1 MRLNVENSDATKPS
15 KLIPLRLILVVPF
28 VLQIFA
34 AVGLVG
40 FLSYRNG
47 QKAVNDL
54 AHQLINKASQ
64 QVDDHLDTYLA
75 LPQQLNQI
83 NANAITSGQLNTRD
97 HRASEQYFWRKAK
110 VFSNISYVGYTLT
123 DGTEVGAGRWTNG
136 QELLI
141 YENLAGPG
149 KVSDYTTDENGNRL
163 SLAQSYDYDPLSE
176 AWYKDAVKAGKP
188 LWSQIYAANLNDVKV
203 FEGKTDLQS
212 KSNATD
218 PSLQYYVTAAIKHPF
233 YDKNNKLLGVLTV
246 DLLLTK
252 ISKFLRT
259 IQVSSSGQI
268 FIIERDGHLV
278 GSSSIHPILHRVNDK
293 PERYSAI
300 NSPNPLIRGVA
311 ESLQKRFSSFQAISD
326 RQEFDV
332 VYDGQRQFVQVT
344 PWRDQYG
351 LDWLVVVAVPESD
364 FMAQINANTRTT
376 IMLSLGALVVAT
388 LIGIYTSNW
397 IARPILR
404 LSQASEALASSAQQG
419 FSDDES
425 NQKVDLSNVTELSIL
440 ARSFNRMADQLRL
453 SFISLETTN
462 EQLEQRVEERTI
474 ELKAA
479 KEKAD
484 IANQAKS
491 EFLANMSHELRTPL
505 NGVLGYAQILQDS
518 KNLNDKERKGIDI
531 IYQCGS
537 HLLTLINDVLDLA
550 KIEARK
556 MELYLKD
563 FHFLSFLDS
572 VVEICRL
579 RAEQKGIAFYYV
591 PDAQL
596 PIAIQADEKRLR
608 QVLLNLLGN
617 AIKFTDKGSVTF
629 RVSVDQAIRFEV
641 EDTGVGLS
649 PEQIEQ
655 IFLPFEQVGDS
666 KKQTEGT
673 GLGLAISQKIVGL
686 MGGTVSVQSTFGKG
700 STFWFEVTLPEAK
713 EWVNSSRRTRS
724 GTIIG
729 FEGNKRR
736 ILTVDDR
743 WENRSVLVNL
753 LEPLGFEVFEAS
765 NGQEGLE
772 QAIALQPDLIITD
785 LVMPVMDG
793 FTMVQHLRQVPQL
806 QEVIFIASS
815 ASVFDVNRQE
825 AEKVG
830 CDDFLPK
837 PVQAEELLDQL
848 QQHLQLQWIYESE
861 PLVQASIARS
871 HAHTHSAPEEF
882 VVPPGAEL
890 VMLYEAAQR
899 GRVSQI
905 QKELDRIQQLSSDYT
920 SFADRIQELVV
931 EFEVQAIATLIE
943 PYLAETH

>member
-1 MRLNVENSDATKPS
+1 MQLNVEPADGAQTK
-15 KLIPLRLILVVPF
+15 KLVPLRLILVVPF

-40 FLSYRNG
+40 FLSFRNG

-83 NANAITSGQLNTRD
+83 NADAIASGQLNLKD
-97 HRASEQYFWRKAK
+97 YQASEQYFWRKAK

-123 DGTEVGAGRWTNG
+123 DGTEIGSGRWTNG
-136 QELLI
+136 VDLLI
-141 YENLAGPG
+141 YENINGPSMA
-149 KVSDYTTDENGNRL
+149 SDYETDDNGNRGNL
-163 SLAQSYDYDPLSE
+163 VQRYNYSPLSE
-176 AWYKDAVKAGKP
+176 KWYKDAVKIGKP
-188 LWSQIYAANLNDVKV
+188 MWSQIYTATMSNVKV
-203 FEGKTDLQS
+203 SEIGANSQTG
-212 KSNATD
+212 SNT
-218 PSLQYYVTAAIKHPF
+218 SNFQHYVTAAIKSPF
-233 YDKNNKLLGVLTV
+233 YDKNNKLLGVLSA

-252 ISKFLRT
+252 ISKFLST
-259 IQVSSSGQI
+259 IQISSSGQI
-268 FIIERDGHLV
+268 FIMERDGRLI
-278 GSSSIHPILHRVNDK
+278 GSSSNHPILRSINTSDK

-300 NSPNPLIRGVA
+300 DSPNPLIRRVA

-351 LDWLVVVAVPESD
+351 LDWLVVVTVPESD
-364 FMAQINANTRTT
+364 FMTQINANTRTT
-376 IMLSLGALVVAT
+376 ILLSLGALVVAT

-397 IARPILR
+397 IAHPILR

-518 KNLNDKERKGIDI
+518 KNLNEKEQKGINI

-596 PIAIQADEKRLR
+596 PIAIHADEKRLR

-649 PEQIEQ
+649 SEQIEQ
-655 IFLPFEQVGDS
+655 IFLPFEQVGDT

-686 MGGTVSVQSTFGKG
+686 MGGTVAVHSTPGEG
-700 STFWFEVTLPEAK
+700 STFWFEVALPEAK
-713 EWVNSSRRTRS
+713 EWVSSSRKTRS

-729 FEGNKRR
+729 FKGDKRK

-753 LEPLGFEVFEAS
+753 LEPLGFEVFEAT
-765 NGQEGLE
+765 NGQEGIE

-785 LVMPVMDG
+785 LVMPIMDG

-815 ASVFDVNRQE
+815 ASVFDINRQE
-825 AEKVG
+825 AEQVG

-837 PVQAEELLDQL
+837 PVQAEDLLDQL

-861 PLVQASIARS
+861 PLVQASIAQPPS
-871 HAHTHSAPEEF
+871 DTNSPEEF
-882 VVPPGAEL
+882 VVPPAAEL

-905 QKELDRIQQLSSDYT
+905 QKELDRLQQLSSSYIG
-920 SFADRIQELVV
+920 FADRVQELVV

-943 PYLAETH
+943 PYLSETH

>member
-1 MRLNVENSDATKPS
+1 MRLNVEGSSAPKANKF
-15 KLIPLRLILVVPF
+15 IPLRLILVVPF

-40 FLSYRNG
+40 FLSFRNG

-54 AHQLINKASQ
+54 ANQLIDKASQ
-64 QVDDHLDTYLA
+64 QVDDHLNTYLA
-75 LPQQLNQI
+75 LPHQVNQM
-83 NANAITSGQLNTRD
+83 NADAIAAGQLDITNPKTGAQ
-97 HRASEQYFWRKAK
+97 HFWRKAK
-110 VFSNISYVGYTLT
+110 AFKQISYVGLTLA
-123 DGTEVGAGRWTNG
+123 DGSEFGAGRWVKG
-136 QELLI
+136 AGLLV
-141 YENLAGPG
+141 YEKLPG
-149 KVSDYTTDENGNRL
+149 KGKGLDYTADNLGNRAKL
-163 SLAQSYDYDPLSE
+163 LQSYEFDALSPGYQE
-176 AWYKDAVKAGKP
+176 AVKAGKP
-188 LWSQIYAANLNDVKV
+188 IWSKIYAADVTNV
-203 FEGKTDLQS
+203 QVTDKAKALQS
-212 KSNATD
+212 KVTQSNVGLD
-218 PSLQYYVTAAIKHPF
+218 YYVSSPARYPL
-233 YDKNNKLLGVLTV
+233 YDKNSQPLGVLMV
-246 DLLLTK
+246 DLLLTN
-252 ISKFLRT
+252 ISDFLSSLKVSPNG
-259 IQVSSSGQI
+259 QV
-268 FIIERDGHLV
+268 FIMERDGTLV
-278 GSSSIHPILHRVNDK
+278 ASSSSEPILHRVNDK

-300 NSPNPLIRGVA
+300 NSPNSLIRNVA
-311 ESLQKRFSSFQAISD
+311 KTLQTQSNSFQAISNI
-326 RQEFDV
+326 QEFDV
-332 VYDGQRQFVQVT
+332 MYDGQRQFVQVT

-351 LDWLVVVAVPESD
+351 LDWLVVVTVPESD
-364 FMAQINANTRTT
+364 FMTQINANTRTT
-376 IMLSLGALVVAT
+376 ILLSLGALVVAT

-440 ARSFNRMADQLRL
+440 ARSFNRMADQLRQ

-518 KNLNDKERKGIDI
+518 KNLTNKERKGIDI

-686 MGGTVSVQSTFGKG
+686 MGGAVSVHSTPGEG
-700 STFWFEVTLPEAK
+700 STFWFEVALPEAK
-713 EWVNSSRRTRS
+713 EWFNSSRRTRS

-765 NGQEGLE
+765 NGQEGVE

-871 HAHTHSAPEEF
+871 HSHTHSAPEEF
-882 VVPPGAEL
+882 VVPPVAEL

-905 QKELDRIQQLSSDYT
+905 QKELDRIQQLSSSYT
-920 SFADRIQELVV
+920 GFADRIQELVV

-943 PYLAETH
+943 PYLSETH